1 MPGKVPR
8 IGTFSDWVGLFEEWR
23 KEVGVNTDD
32 IAGFQF
38 QTLYGQIETEEIQFG
53 HYKGKRKW
61 ESVRQIPTQNMRDAL
76 ST

>member
-38 QTLYGQIETEEIQFG
+38 QTLYGQI
-53 HYKGKRKW
+53 
-61 ESVRQIPTQNMRDAL
+61 
-76 ST
+76 